1 MPTEPE
7 TPTLAQIVNAAVDV
21 ADPHGGDDAVAEFQA
36 RFEDRD
42 EPVTA
47 VADVEE
53 QLIEAAR
60 AIDLDGDSRA
70 LDIAVK
76 VATYLAF
83 RRDLLGNTG
92 AEEII
97 RLAEKAESDR

>member
-1 MPTEPE
+1 MPTEPQ
-7 TPTLAQIVNAAVDV
+7 TPTLAEVVRVAAET
-21 ADPHGGDDAVAEFQA
+21 ADPDGADPAVTDLIT

-53 QLIEAAR
+53 ELVEAR
-60 AIDLDGDSRA
+60 GAIDIDGDSRPLA
-70 LDIAVK
+70 IAVA

-83 RRDLLGNTG
+83 RRDQIDSEP
-92 AEEII
+92 EELI
-97 RLAEKAESDR
+97 RLATRAEDTA

>member
-7 TPTLAQIVNAAVDV
+7 TPTLAEVVRVAVET
-21 ADPHGGDDAVAEFQA
+21 ADPTGADDAATELLR
-36 RFEDRD
+36 RFEDRN

-53 QLIEAAR
+53 ELAEAR
-60 AIDLDGDSRA
+60 GAIDLDGDSEA
-70 LDIAVK
+70 LATAVA

-83 RRDLLGNTG
+83 RRTELNADR
-92 AEEII
+92 EELI
-97 RLAEKAESDR
+97 RLATRAEDVT